1 MIEINTADA
10 HTLAVS
16 VLQRLNR
23 ARRIRTTFESIDDPA
38 LAVEWLDDKGW
49 DLDQLDGQIENLDR
63 VHKTI
68 CAKLDRT
75 YI

>member
-1 MIEINTADA
+1 MIEINTVDA

-16 VLQRLNR
+16 VRQRLTR
-23 ARRIRTTFESIDDPA
+23 AQRIRTTFESIDDPA
-38 LAVEWLDDKGW
+38 LAVEWLEDKGW

-63 VHKTI
+63 VHKTL
-68 CAKLDRT
+68 CAKLDQA